1 MDNGASWKRTIRIL
15 LVFEQEVLRT
25 ALRHR
30 LDTEEV
36 DLTVVG
42 EAGDGKTAVHL
53 AGELKPDVVLM
64 DVALPIMSGIVAT
77 RQITASYPGVRVLIL
92 SLHDDERLVEG
103 MRSAGASNYLIL
115 DRDWETLPKEIRD
128 VAASPST

>member
-30 LDTEEV
+30 LDTEEA
-36 DLTVVG
+36 DLEVVG

-92 SLHDDERLVEG
+92 SLHDDERLVRAMG
-103 MRSAGASNYLIL
+103 SAGASNYLIL
-115 DRDWETLPKEIRD
+115 DRDWDTLPKEIRD
-128 VAASPST
+128 VVASPSP